1 MDTQTGSLSTE
12 LLEQIQAFQREFL
25 PKVPQEIVATLQ
37 NTTADLGRSGI
48 AERALRVGD
57 RAPNFSLPN
66 VRGEQVTLSDLLGRG
81 PAVVT
86 FYRGGW

>member
-25 PKVPQEIVATLQ
+25 PKVPHEIIATLQ
-37 NTTADLGRSGI
+37 STTADLVRSGV

-57 RAPNFSLPN
+57 RVPDFSLPN
-66 VRGEQVTLSDLLGRG
+66 VRGEQVKLSDLLGHG